1 MSISLEQ
8 IKHLAHLSR
17 LEFSEEELKEMQGDM
32 GKILEFVAQ
41 IDALDLEG
49 VEPLTQM
56 SESTDVMRDDQAQ
69 GMLPKEEALKN
80 AFLGT
85 FFHCTLATVVLSYP
99 ARAGL
104 QLPKIRP
111 QRSRTRIMLR
121 PMPQTRT
128 PTRPACATR

>member
-17 LEFSEEELKEMQGDM
+17 LEFSEEELEEMQGDM

-56 SESTDVMRDDQAQ
+56 SESTDVMRDDEAK
-69 GMLPKEEALKN
+69 GMLLKEEALKN
-80 AFLGT
+80 APDANSDYFR
-85 FFHCTLATVVLSYP
+85 V
-99 ARAGL
+99 
-104 QLPKIRP
+104 PKFGKKV
-111 QRSRTRIMLR
+111 
-121 PMPQTRT
+121 
-128 PTRPACATR
+128 